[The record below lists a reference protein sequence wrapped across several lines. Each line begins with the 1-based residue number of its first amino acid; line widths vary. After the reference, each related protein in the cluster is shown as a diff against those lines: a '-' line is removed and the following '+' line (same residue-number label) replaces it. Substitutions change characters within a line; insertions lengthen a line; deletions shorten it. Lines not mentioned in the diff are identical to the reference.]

1 MWWLPRERLSIQRR
15 WKTWSLSNAICR
27 CSKAWAWESD
37 HIIDLV
43 TFWNIT
49 TIDHKNSFLFDSLS
63 RRIGCWWV
71 ICSHILHFCWLI
83 LCICANLSLVYF
95 WIRSGETE
103 LGKIP
108 ACSRFLFVGRRPLLF
123 QLSTTYPFN
132 SALESKNLLKIQ
144 NQTKY
149 RKCTCC
155 CRCRSEFSRFFW
167 LL

>member
-1 MWWLPRERLSIQRR
+1 MTKIYPWKWKLNKSFPFSWIFHNLSVWLCLLYKLSFRTWSGSSFQCQWQVQNLKECFQPLEMWWLPRERLSIQRR

-49 TIDHKNSFLFDSLS
+49 TIDHKKSFLFDSLS

-95 WIRSGETE
+95 WIRSG
-103 LGKIP
+103 GI
-108 ACSRFLFVGRRPLLF
+108 
-123 QLSTTYPFN
+123 
-132 SALESKNLLKIQ
+132 
-144 NQTKY
+144 
-149 RKCTCC
+149 
-155 CRCRSEFSRFFW
+155 W
-167 LL
+167 